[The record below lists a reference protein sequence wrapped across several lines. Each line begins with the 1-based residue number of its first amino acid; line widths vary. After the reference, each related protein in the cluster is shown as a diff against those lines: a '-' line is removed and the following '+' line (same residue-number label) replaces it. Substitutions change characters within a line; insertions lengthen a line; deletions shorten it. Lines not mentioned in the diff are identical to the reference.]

1 MRQLDKEVLMLTVGR
16 DGVIT
21 TRWSKGHPIHTA
33 RSNANTSRPVA
44 LCGIKLRT
52 VDWIERKKGS
62 FVDED
67 ELCPRCKHQ
76 GAVAEITKG
85 GMLAWLHLPEVLGR
99 RKGGTP
105 GN

>member
-1 MRQLDKEVLMLTVGR
+1 MLTVGR
-16 DGVIT
+16 DSVIT
-21 TRWSKGHPIHTA
+21 TRWSKGHPIHVA
-33 RSNANTSRPVA
+33 RSNGNTSHPVA

-67 ELCPRCKHQ
+67 ELCPRCKEQ
-76 GAVAEITKG
+76 GAVAEIKKG
-85 GMLAWLHLPEVLGR
+85 GILARLHLPEVLGR